1 MFTKPHALP
10 WVFLQL
16 SGLHEPS
23 LYIKLHTSNMF
34 TLFFPLSLF
43 LYLLFLFAGLYGTNP
58 QKCNNFVS
66 CRFYIY
72 IYTYVNR
79 ICYKD
84 PRAGVGAGDAHDV
97 PGSAWAPAPWR
108 GSRRLR
114 RPVDT
119 SFGIAGFEDFVS
131 NRNRYRNIHM
141 LTIHI
146 IIYYYYCYYY
156 YIYICTSKYIYI

>member
-1 MFTKPHALP
+1 
-10 WVFLQL
+10 
-16 SGLHEPS
+16 
-23 LYIKLHTSNMF
+23 MF

-43 LYLLFLFAGLYGTNP
+43 LYLCFSLQDYMERTHKNVTISFHA
-58 QKCNNFVS
+58 VS
-66 CRFYIY
+66 IY

-146 IIYYYYCYYY
+146 IIFYYYCYYY
-156 YIYICTSKYIYI
+156 YIYICTSKYIYIDIYLHNLERGLTRYEVNLCNLSEVN